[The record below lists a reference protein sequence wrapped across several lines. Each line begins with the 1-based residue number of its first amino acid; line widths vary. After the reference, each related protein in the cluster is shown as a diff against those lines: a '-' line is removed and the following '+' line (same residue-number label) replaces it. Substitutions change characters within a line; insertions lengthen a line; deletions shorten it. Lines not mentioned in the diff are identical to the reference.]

1 MERVNCLIDSGCT
14 LWQACPSFFFLF
26 ECNVFNLYVYV
37 FVYVCLHVYRY
48 LRRLEGVGSL
58 ELELLADVNHLTW
71 VLGTELGSSG
81 RAARAANH

>member
-1 MERVNCLIDSGCT
+1 M
-14 LWQACPSFFFLF
+14 
-26 ECNVFNLYVYV
+26 YV

-48 LRRLEGVGSL
+48 LQRLEGVGSL

-81 RAARAANH
+81 RAARAANHRGLSPAPMSNLLTVELDRLPRGRQIWERQHK